1 MTVPSNRIT
10 QASDPAKWASL
21 YQQWMAERQPGWVV
35 RHAGSESYIVI
46 QTSGSAPE
54 IAFDP
59 SDNKS
64 YYDDTG
70 I

>member
-1 MTVPSNRIT
+1 MAVPANRIT
-10 QASDPAKWASL
+10 QSSNPEEWQSL
-21 YQQWMAERQPGWVV
+21 YNQWLEERQPGWIV
-35 RHAGSESYIVI
+35 RRAGNESYLVV
-46 QTSGSAPE
+46 QTSGSSPE

-59 SDNKS
+59 VTNKS